1 MYIPPLTPD
10 QPPFP
15 PKGGCYLWYH
25 TQLLKKLKSALK
37 KAKQDQIADG
47 KKDQRV
53 ALVLTPADPAKAD
66 RSEGLQLRFLNLC
79 GRSEGFP
86 RTGYFFPRRNGTGAW
101 QISRIVR
108 VSARAFLGGF
118 LRCELF
124 Y

>member
-86 RTGYFFPRRNGTGAW
+86 RTGYFVPGCDGRGLTDF
-101 QISRIVR
+101 QDSSRFGPC
-108 VSARAFLGGF
+108 AFVGGGF
-118 LRCELF
+118 SE
-124 Y
+124 